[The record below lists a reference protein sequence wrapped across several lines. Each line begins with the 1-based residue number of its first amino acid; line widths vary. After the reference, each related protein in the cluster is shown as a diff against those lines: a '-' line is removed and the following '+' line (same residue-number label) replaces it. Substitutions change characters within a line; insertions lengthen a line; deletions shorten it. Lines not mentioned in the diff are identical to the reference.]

1 MANREIKKISIDRD
15 WFVRTL
21 KEKGVSIRSLGN
33 PESDRYIGWHE
44 RTIRRALEGE
54 APSISPDLLDAI
66 AKEIDV
72 YPDYLVGK
80 YAWTLDVLP
89 GEGAKEHF
97 RKNYMNPDAY
107 SYRRK
112 RQQALGTHRHLM
124 NTLMM
129 HGIEEGQYYALDQ
142 SDRDSLFR
150 RIDVVTTNV
159 LKDFFPDPSRMERV
173 DYVQDYEWETDRDVI
188 EVMLDYLIEH
198 GLVPGGFPGE

>member
-1 MANREIKKISIDRD
+1 MANREIKKVPVDRD
-15 WFVRTL
+15 WFLETL
-21 KEKGVSIRSLGN
+21 KAKGVSVRSLGN
-33 PESDRYIGWHE
+33 PESDCYIGWHE

-66 AKEIDV
+66 AKKIDV

-80 YAWTLDVLP
+80 YAWTLGVLP
-89 GEGAKEHF
+89 DEGAKEHF

-107 SYRRK
+107 RYRRK
-112 RQQALGTHRHLM
+112 RQQALGTRRHLM

-129 HGIEEGQYYALDQ
+129 HGIQEERYYALDQ

-150 RIDVVTTNV
+150 RIDVATTNV
-159 LKDFFPDPSRMERV
+159 LKDFFPESSKMELV
-173 DYVQDYEWETDRDVI
+173 DYVQDFEWETDRDVI

-198 GLVPGGFPGE
+198 GLASGGFSGE